1 MSDFLVV
8 PVLRFCPLF
17 WRIWRGDWKGFVR
30 GTLLQSVAVHTRTAV
45 NWRSGIHYLPPI
57 FAQSLSK
64 CPERESPTH
73 SSTILHFFHV
83 DVDKTT
89 SHLSASPMLRPP
101 TPNPRPPS
109 PWPSVRLVFRQRKSH
124 SLHEPCYCC
133 CCCLGDRSGR
143 AVVLDVSDV
152 SVAREQNI

>member
-1 MSDFLVV
+1 MRPVQCHCKCTYSKNVRCLIFWWCPFCGSAPFLAH
-8 PVLRFCPLF
+8 LERGLERFCK
-17 WRIWRGDWKGFVR
+17 GDV
-30 GTLLQSVAVHTRTAV
+30 VAVTVHTRTAV

-83 DVDKTT
+83 DVDRAT

-143 AVVLDVSDV
+143 A
-152 SVAREQNI
+152 